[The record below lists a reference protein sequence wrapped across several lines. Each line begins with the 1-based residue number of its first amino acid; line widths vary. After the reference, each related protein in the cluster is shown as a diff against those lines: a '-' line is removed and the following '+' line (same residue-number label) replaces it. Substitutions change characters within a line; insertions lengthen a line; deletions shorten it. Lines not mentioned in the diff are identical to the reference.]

1 MHISQQKSIDK
12 HHKYDDIKGLLE
24 QTAATKNSQKSKQ
37 IKIQQ
42 LFQALVYQLSK
53 HYNQIDQIKVWRQI
67 TEQLESFPLHRRI
80 LTAIIESGSFNLKY
94 ASHPFYELMGRARSN
109 KLETQQNI
117 KLNELLSDWENTE
130 LEKLYPLQILYW
142 ILKQLYQ
149 IDISNLQFQDYLI
162 TSGLTQR
169 NPISTVNHCFNT

>member
-1 MHISQQKSIDK
+1 
-12 HHKYDDIKGLLE
+12 
-24 QTAATKNSQKSKQ
+24 
-37 IKIQQ
+37 
-42 LFQALVYQLSK
+42 
-53 HYNQIDQIKVWRQI
+53 
-67 TEQLESFPLHRRI
+67 
-80 LTAIIESGSFNLKY
+80 
-94 ASHPFYELMGRARSN
+94 MGRARSN

-117 KLNELLSDWENTE
+117 KLNKLLSDWENTE

-169 NPISTVNHCFNT
+169 NTISTVNHCFNI

>member
-1 MHISQQKSIDK
+1 
-12 HHKYDDIKGLLE
+12 
-24 QTAATKNSQKSKQ
+24 
-37 IKIQQ
+37 
-42 LFQALVYQLSK
+42 
-53 HYNQIDQIKVWRQI
+53 
-67 TEQLESFPLHRRI
+67 
-80 LTAIIESGSFNLKY
+80 
-94 ASHPFYELMGRARSN
+94 MGRARSN

-162 TSGLTQR
+162 ILKVIVIANKSGTLFQPKLFKTKKTSSQFK
-169 NPISTVNHCFNT
+169 PE